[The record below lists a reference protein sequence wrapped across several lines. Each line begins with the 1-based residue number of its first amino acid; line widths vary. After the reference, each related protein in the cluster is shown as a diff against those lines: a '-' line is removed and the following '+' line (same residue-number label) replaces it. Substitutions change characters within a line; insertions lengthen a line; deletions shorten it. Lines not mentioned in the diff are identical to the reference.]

1 MVSANLA
8 SEIHM
13 PTVSKKSKIPSVWT
27 TEELQ
32 KLLHAVD
39 RASPI
44 GKRDYAMILL
54 ACILGLRVSD
64 IKNLRFGNFDWSNK
78 KISMIQH
85 KTHKPLSLPIPDA
98 VGWAVIDY
106 IKNGRP
112 KYYDTDV
119 VFIKHMP
126 PFDPLSD
133 NDHLVNRIICHMRK
147 AGIRR
152 DKDRHSGFHSLRHCA
167 GSMLLEMETPL
178 PVITSIMG
186 HSDTDVTGIYLK
198 TDLKKLSECVLAPPV
213 NAYG

>member
-1 MVSANLA
+1 MSELLEKILSKDNMNTAYKRVCANKGA
-8 SEIHM
+8 GGVDEVTI
-13 PTVSKKSKIPSVWT
+13 
-27 TEELQ
+27 EEL
-32 KLLHAVD
+32 
-39 RASPI
+39 
-44 GKRDYAMILL
+44 GDY
-54 ACILGLRVSD
+54 
-64 IKNLRFGNFDWSNK
+64 IKENWESIRNQIRRREYLRFGNFDWDNK
-78 KISMIQH
+78 KLSIIQH

-119 VFIKHMP
+119 VFVKHMP

-133 NDHLVNRIICHMRK
+133 NDHLENRIIYHMRK

-152 DKDRHSGFHSLRHCA
+152 DKNRHSGFHSLRHCA

-198 TDLKKLSECVLAPPV
+198 TDLKKLSECVLTPPV
-213 NAYG
+213 NVYG

>member
-1 MVSANLA
+1 
-8 SEIHM
+8 
-13 PTVSKKSKIPSVWT
+13 
-27 TEELQ
+27 
-32 KLLHAVD
+32 
-39 RASPI
+39 
-44 GKRDYAMILL
+44 
-54 ACILGLRVSD
+54 
-64 IKNLRFGNFDWSNK
+64 
-78 KISMIQH
+78 
-85 KTHKPLSLPIPDA
+85 
-98 VGWAVIDY
+98 
-106 IKNGRP
+106 
-112 KYYDTDV
+112 
-119 VFIKHMP
+119 MP

-213 NAYG
+213 NAYGIIQDSTAFFGMNSVD